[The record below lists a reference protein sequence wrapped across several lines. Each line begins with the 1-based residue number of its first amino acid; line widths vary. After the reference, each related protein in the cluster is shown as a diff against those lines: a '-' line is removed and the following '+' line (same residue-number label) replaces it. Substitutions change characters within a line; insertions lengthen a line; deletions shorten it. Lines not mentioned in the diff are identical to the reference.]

1 MTDTRDHEFD
11 AAASARTNI
20 AARMILVYLDAGVD
34 DDEQFAEGP
43 GNNAAWDTV
52 AAAVGPCLDCWIR
65 IAQHLTLFAADEMR
79 ENMGLDDALEYLQAL
94 IAESLDAAE
103 RHERDA

>member
-1 MTDTRDHEFD
+1 MVSDLLRHKEFPV
-11 AAASARTNI
+11 SVWRNC
-20 AARMILVYLDAGVD
+20 L
-34 DDEQFAEGP
+34 P
-43 GNNAAWDTV
+43 GNNAAWDAV

-79 ENMGLDDALEYLQAL
+79 ENMGHDNALEYIQVL

-103 RHERDA
+103 RHEHDG